1 MGSVENFI
9 VCECNKKAYDLCF
22 SIISEDK
29 RGCIVALSGPNLCG
43 KTHLTKIL
51 QSEYIKQFPY
61 RRTGYTDYDS
71 IIMRSYSSS
80 DWEYETSF
88 YEEIRGYDLLILDN
102 MQFAVGKIFTQHFYA
117 SIVNEVLNCGGN
129 VVVAFDC
136 PVSYLEAFL
145 DNICSEENL
154 GVVEIKE
161 ADTELKRKYLNQLKT
176 DIDVELPMTVEK
188 ILVSSE
194 GIKLSTI
201 KGYMLK
207 IKANQEQ
214 KELSELRCLSL
225 LKHYLWLVE

>member
-1 MGSVENFI
+1 MWSVENFI
-9 VCECNKKAYDLCF
+9 VSECNKKAYDLCH

-29 RGCIVALSGPNLCG
+29 RGCFLALSGPNLCG
-43 KTHLTKIL
+43 KTHLTKVL
-51 QSEYIKQFPY
+51 QSEYIKQFPD

-71 IIMRSYSSS
+71 ILMRSYCSP

-88 YEEIRGYDLLILDN
+88 HEEIRGYDLLVLDN
-102 MQFAVGKIFTQHFYA
+102 MQFAAGKISTQHFYA
-117 SIVNEVLNCGGN
+117 SIVNEALNCGGN

-136 PVSYLEAFL
+136 AMSYLEMFL

-154 GVVEIKE
+154 GVVGIKE
-161 ADTELKRKYLNQLKT
+161 ADTELKRKYLNKLKT
-176 DIDVELPMTVEK
+176 DIDVELPMNVER

-194 GIKLSTI
+194 EIKLSTI

-214 KELSELRCLSL
+214 EELSELRCLSL
-225 LKHYLWLVE
+225 LNHYLCLVE

>member
-9 VCECNKKAYDLCF
+9 VSECNKKAYGLCF

-43 KTHLTKIL
+43 KTHLTKVL

-71 IIMRSYSSS
+71 ILMRSYSSY

-88 YEEIRGYDLLILDN
+88 HEEIRGYDLLILDN
-102 MQFAVGKIFTQHFYA
+102 MQFAVGKISTQHFYA

-129 VVVAFDC
+129 VVVTFDC
-136 PVSYLEAFL
+136 PVNYLEAFL
-145 DNICSEENL
+145 DNICFEENL
-154 GVVEIKE
+154 GVVEIKK
-161 ADTELKRKYLNQLKT
+161 ADTELKRKYLNQLET
-176 DIDVELPMTVEK
+176 DIDVELPMTVER

-214 KELSELRCLSL
+214 K
-225 LKHYLWLVE
+225 